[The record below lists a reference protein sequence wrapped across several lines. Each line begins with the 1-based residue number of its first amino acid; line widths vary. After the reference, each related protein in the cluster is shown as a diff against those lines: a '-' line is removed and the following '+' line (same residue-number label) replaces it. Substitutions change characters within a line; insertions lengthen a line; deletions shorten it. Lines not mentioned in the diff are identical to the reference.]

1 MPALAKIANQ
11 WRKLHF
17 FVAQNEAQKGEGE
30 MKPNF
35 KKFVALALSSLMLAP
50 TGVYAADA
58 TANITTT
65 SATIDY
71 SQKGS
76 ITLYKYLN
84 NDGVTADAD
93 GIPLATTPE
102 NMLQAIKDKTGNDS
116 IMPEK
121 GVKFK
126 LLKVADIDQVTE
138 DTKGGKNVT
147 GTYYTN
153 IDQGFFDIMNSYLG
167 TNALV
172 ASDSTKVTDG
182 RTTDAASKS
191 DDHYESD
198 ELNEKMMSVIRSTA
212 TAAGTAS
219 VKGEVAINRYV
230 RQHAES
236 ENCKTFDLTNEYGYT
251 KVEGLGLG
259 LYLVAEIDFEHS
271 ALSKYDTYWEVVN
284 DGNTTDTNS
293 GGSTEIGGNGADN
306 SSAGVNAGGSDYA
319 DIASPSSPF
328 LVSVPMTNITEVNG
342 HEAGTIWQYDITA
355 YPKNG
360 SINIHKDIVTNDYTL
375 APNSNGLKENDGQDT
390 RNTETLCDFKQTNYD
405 VDADGNESTSLDT
418 PAYLTHQI
426 DANIGD
432 TVRQLVSVDV
442 PRLTDDIDN
451 EQVGA
456 NRDTVERKHN
466 EKFVVTDRMTKGLQL
481 IDHSSFRVTLGTGA
495 WNAIGNTALVENTD
509 YTLKFGADGKSY
521 VLTMTAEGL
530 HKMDDIP
537 SASYLYVLYDCE
549 VTKDALIGTDTYAS
563 QRVVTKT
570 PVADG
575 VSGNQGETEEQ
586 LRNDGN
592 TVSDNFT
599 IDDSKLD
606 TSYDVTYPAGVNDES
621 LTTVKH
627 PEAVN
632 QNTAQLTYS
641 TDRTQE
647 HDYFSNTTKVFTYEL
662 DLTKTFTDG
671 TKGHISKTD
680 EDGTHGNSKE
690 FDYSK
695 VKFTI
700 RGEVAEGSK
709 GSADAVANKTTGLIN
724 GVEDA
729 QTVTGGDADF
739 EQLLFIRTGDG
750 TYRVWDKY
758 TDGGGYVASTDAYA
772 TLDTYNADADTI
784 ERAVDDVAI
793 NDTITKYVTPN
804 SKTGLLT
811 IRGLD
816 DRVYELT
823 EVATAPGRNLMAE
836 KIYVELKAPATMV
849 ANGQGGQNEVKL
861 ENGSVQHAY
870 VWSGDPRSNGNY
882 DIGTYAAALS
892 RMNEGRVPLSIQ
904 NNEIIKV
911 LKTGGKGAM
920 PYVFGGTALLCGG
933 VAILF
938 VKKKKEEE
946 ADAEC

>member
-1 MPALAKIANQ
+1 M
-11 WRKLHF
+11 
-17 FVAQNEAQKGEGE
+17 
-30 MKPNF
+30 
-35 KKFVALALSSLMLAP
+35 
-50 TGVYAADA
+50 
-58 TANITTT
+58 
-65 SATIDY
+65 
-71 SQKGS
+71 
-76 ITLYKYLN
+76 
-84 NDGVTADAD
+84 
-93 GIPLATTPE
+93 
-102 NMLQAIKDKTGNDS
+102 
-116 IMPEK
+116 
-121 GVKFK
+121 
-126 LLKVADIDQVTE
+126 
-138 DTKGGKNVT
+138 
-147 GTYYTN
+147 
-153 IDQGFFDIMNSYLG
+153 
-167 TNALV
+167 
-172 ASDSTKVTDG
+172 
-182 RTTDAASKS
+182 
-191 DDHYESD
+191 
-198 ELNEKMMSVIRSTA
+198 
-212 TAAGTAS
+212 
-219 VKGEVAINRYV
+219 
-230 RQHAES
+230 
-236 ENCKTFDLTNEYGYT
+236 
-251 KVEGLGLG
+251 
-259 LYLVAEIDFEHS
+259 
-271 ALSKYDTYWEVVN
+271 
-284 DGNTTDTNS
+284 
-293 GGSTEIGGNGADN
+293 
-306 SSAGVNAGGSDYA
+306 
-319 DIASPSSPF
+319 
-328 LVSVPMTNITEVNG
+328 
-342 HEAGTIWQYDITA
+342 
-355 YPKNG
+355 
-360 SINIHKDIVTNDYTL
+360 
-375 APNSNGLKENDGQDT
+375 
-390 RNTETLCDFKQTNYD
+390 
-405 VDADGNESTSLDT
+405 
-418 PAYLTHQI
+418 
-426 DANIGD
+426 
-432 TVRQLVSVDV
+432 
-442 PRLTDDIDN
+442 
-451 EQVGA
+451 
-456 NRDTVERKHN
+456 
-466 EKFVVTDRMTKGLQL
+466 
-481 IDHSSFRVTLGTGA
+481 
-495 WNAIGNTALVENTD
+495 
-509 YTLKFGADGKSY
+509 
-521 VLTMTAEGL
+521 
-530 HKMDDIP
+530 
-537 SASYLYVLYDCE
+537 
-549 VTKDALIGTDTYAS
+549 
-563 QRVVTKT
+563 
-570 PVADG
+570 
-575 VSGNQGETEEQ
+575 
-586 LRNDGN
+586 
-592 TVSDNFT
+592 
-599 IDDSKLD
+599 
-606 TSYDVTYPAGVNDES
+606 
-621 LTTVKH
+621 TTVKH